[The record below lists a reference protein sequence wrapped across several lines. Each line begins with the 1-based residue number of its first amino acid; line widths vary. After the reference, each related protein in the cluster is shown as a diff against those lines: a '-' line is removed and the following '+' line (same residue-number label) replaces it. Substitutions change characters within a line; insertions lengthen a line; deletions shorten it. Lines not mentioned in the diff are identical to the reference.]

1 MTTTGMEPLIVV
13 DDKDAA
19 VFTGLGSATGFRRVI
34 KRIDEVSDNTTEKG
48 TLFEKVVKAFIEQD
62 KARSERFSHVWL
74 WYDWPGRNDRPDI
87 GIDLVARE
95 RDSGNLVAIQCKFRK
110 QGTTLYLDDIATF
123 LTALGHTEFS
133 EGVIV
138 STTENWG
145 PNVENSLKSRD
156 KPVARW
162 GVWHFENS
170 SIDWSKFRLGNPSN
184 LASREVKTLRDYQ
197 SDAMDAV
204 LSGFVENQRGKLIMP
219 CGSGKTFAALR
230 IAEQD
235 VGPGGSVLFLTPSI
249 SLLSQSMS
257 DWCNDAEVPIKSFGV
272 CSDTSAAKA
281 GRYDE
286 GADIA
291 IYDLADSP
299 STNPETLVARFNQ
312 TSHAEARM
320 KVVFST
326 YQSIDVISR
335 AQKLGLPEF
344 DLIVSDEAHRTT
356 GVQKKGVTT
365 EDESGF
371 RRIHDNNFVKSR
383 RRLYM
388 TATPRIY
395 GDRAKRKANEAE
407 LTLASMDDATLYGPE
422 FHRLGFGEAVDRGIL
437 SDYKVVILDVDMEQV
452 GVDLERILSDEEVAV
467 AKVPRVGQ
475 KSPIKITLTLD
486 NSARMVGCWNGLRKV
501 GITPEEFLYDPDPS
515 RRAVAFTNT
524 VNQSLEFAHY
534 FPQVVEE
541 VEKTGDS
548 RRSCHV
554 EHVDGAM
561 NAQKRSLALD
571 WLRDGEA
578 NGQCNVVTNARCL
591 TEGVDVPTLDA
602 ILFLYPR
609 RSVIDVVQAVG
620 RVMRRAEGKRFGYI
634 ILPIAREPG
643 RTPEETLNDSK
654 YRYVWQ
660 VLNALKSH
668 DDRFE
673 AEINHLALIEGRP
686 DTPYPDR
693 PGDIG
698 ESTDGAQVFDV
709 PEGEA
714 VQGSLHI
721 VGDEGFQNAIRAK
734 VVDKY
739 ADPAFWEKWATTIR
753 EIAIAHENRI
763 RALLRGS
770 DTKVRETFD
779 DYLQGIRDNINDDIT
794 ENQAIGMLSQHLVT
808 KPVFDAVFGDF
819 GFVGQNSV
827 SRVMQSTIEAL
838 GRHGLENETADLSA
852 FYRDVQTRVRGLND
866 SAARQSVIKEL
877 YGRFIEKALPDA
889 AKSLGIAYTPV
900 PVVDYVIRSV
910 EDVLQAEFGASI
922 GDLGVHVIDPFVGT
936 GTFITRL
943 LQSGIIGSDDLTRKF
958 GCELHA
964 NEILL
969 LAYYIAAINIET
981 TYHHSVGYTTAE
993 GYRPFDGIVLT
1004 DTFEMSEDS
1013 NPMDSVLFPHNNRRI
1028 ERQRGLDIRVV
1039 ISNPPWSRNEN
1050 RAYPSL
1056 DQRVRE
1062 TYADTSVVKNLNP
1075 LYDPYVKAIRQA
1087 SDRILQNEQGGI
1099 VAFVTNGGFIDAKSF
1114 DGYRKAVV
1122 QEFDAIY
1129 CYNLR
1134 GDQRTAGEKSRQEGG
1149 KVFGSDSRLGVAILL
1164 LVKRPGESRGATI
1177 YYNDIGDYLKREEKL
1192 EILDNS
1198 RLATT
1203 DWRTITPNAH
1213 GDWINQRSDA
1223 FPSLRPLAPQEGE
1236 VSGMAPVFLS
1246 YSSGLLSGRDAWV
1259 WNSSES
1265 EVRRNVLRTIEFY
1278 QKKLDEFTKTGAS
1291 GTIMERQRK
1300 AKQFL
1305 GKTPRDFHPTD
1316 PTFRDLAN
1324 GKEYKVNEGGFTV
1337 AMYRPFFKRR
1347 LYFNADLNHRV
1358 SKFPEIYPESTSENM
1373 GISLTATGANVPFH
1387 ILMTDAIADYHLTG
1401 DADYIP
1407 RWRYLPKEQVL
1418 GSSDAL
1424 VQISNI
1430 NPAALVEY
1438 REDYDDQSISEDDLF
1453 YHVYGILHS
1462 KEYRATFG
1470 TDLDKSSPRIPM
1482 PSTLADFRA
1491 FVCAGRELARL
1502 HVEYENADP
1511 FDLDVQVADGWDM
1524 DAPGAYRVVKMAYP
1538 TRNKQPDKTRINYN
1552 AGITLA
1558 GIPRAVHEYQLGPR
1572 SALDWLI
1579 DRYQVT
1585 THDKSDIVND
1595 PNDWAK
1601 EIGDQ
1606 CYILDLVRRI
1616 VTVSLETN
1624 RVIEALPE
1632 LRFEQ

>member
-74 WYDWPGRNDRPDI
+74 WNDWPGRNDRPDI

-110 QGTTLYLDDIATF
+110 PGTTLYLDDIATF

-145 PNVENSLKSRD
+145 PNVENSLKNRD

-257 DWCNDAEVPIKSFGV
+257 DWCNDAEVPIKPFGV

-356 GVQKKGVTT
+356 GVQKKGVTI

-407 LTLASMDDATLYGPE
+407 LTLASMDDLALYGPE

-452 GVDLERILSDEEVAV
+452 GVDLERILSDEEIAV

-475 KSPIKITLTLD
+475 KSPVKITLALD

-548 RRSCHV
+548 HRSCHV

-591 TEGVDVPTLDA
+591 TEGVDVPALDA

-634 ILPIAREPG
+634 ILPIAREPR

-673 AEINHLALIEGRP
+673 AEINQLAITEGRP
-686 DTPYPDR
+686 DTPYTDR

-770 DTKVRETFD
+770 DPRVRETFN
-779 DYLQGIRDNINDDIT
+779 DYLQGIRDNLNDGIT
-794 ENQAIGMLSQHLVT
+794 EDEAIGMLSQHLVT

-819 GFVGQNSV
+819 GFVGQNPV
-827 SRVMQSTIEAL
+827 SKAMQSTIDAL
-838 GRHGLENETADLSA
+838 DRHGLEKETANLAA

-900 PVVDYVIRSV
+900 PVVDYVIRCV
-910 EDVLQAEFGASI
+910 EDVLQAEFGASVS
-922 GDLGVHVIDPFVGT
+922 DPGVHVIDPFVGT

-943 LQSGIIGSDDLTRKF
+943 IQSGLIRPDDLPRKY
-958 GCELHA
+958 GRELHA

-969 LAYYIAAINIET
+969 LAYYIAAVNIET
-981 TYHHSVGYTTAE
+981 SYYDEVGDTATE
-993 GYRPFDGIVLT
+993 SYSSFEGIVLT
-1004 DTFEMSEDS
+1004 DTFELSENRS
-1013 NPMDSVLFPHNNRRI
+1013 PMDRAFFPHNNRRI
-1028 ERQRGLDIRVV
+1028 ERQKGLDIRVV
-1039 ISNPPWSRNEN
+1039 IGNPPWSATEN
-1050 RAYPSL
+1050 RDYPTI
-1056 DQRVRE
+1056 DQRVKE
-1062 TYADTSVVKNLNP
+1062 TYADASVAILREA

-1087 SDRILQNEQGGI
+1087 SDRVLANEKGGV
-1099 VAFVTNGGFIDAKSF
+1099 VAFVTNGGFIDNKSF
-1114 DGYRKAVV
+1114 DGFRKAVV
-1122 QEFDAIY
+1122 QEFDAVY

-1149 KVFGSDSRLGVAILL
+1149 KIFGSDSRLGVAILL
-1164 LVKRPGESRGATI
+1164 LVKRPGESRGAKI
-1177 YYNDIGDYLKREEKL
+1177 YYNDIGDYLNREEKL

-1198 RLATT
+1198 SLATT
-1203 DWRTITPNAH
+1203 DWRIITPNAH
-1213 GDWINQRSDA
+1213 GDWIKQRSEA
-1223 FPSLRPLAPQEGE
+1223 FLLLRPLASQKSEI
-1236 VSGMAPVFLS
+1236 SGMAPIFLLES
-1246 YSSGLLSGRDAWV
+1246 LGFYTGRDAWCY
-1259 WNSSES
+1259 NSSD
-1265 EVRRNVLRTIEFY
+1265 VKLRDNIRRTIDFFNDRMESFRKIGATGNQKEKETRAKEFA
-1278 QKKLDEFTKTGAS
+1278 GV
-1291 GTIMERQRK
+1291 
-1300 AKQFL
+1300 
-1305 GKTPRDFHPTD
+1305 TPREFHWRPENH
-1316 PTFRDLAN
+1316 RHMV
-1324 GKEYKVNEGGFTV
+1324 GGREYAASAGNFTV
-1337 AMYRPFFKRR
+1337 GAYRPYFKQR
-1347 LYFNADLNHRV
+1347 LYFNPDLNSRIR
-1358 SKFPEIYPESTSENM
+1358 KFPAIYPDPNSENL
-1373 GISLTATGANVPFH
+1373 GIALTGTGVSAPFYT
-1387 ILMTDAIADYHLTG
+1387 LMTESIVDDGLTG
-1401 DADYIP
+1401 HSVYLP
-1407 RWRYLPKEQVL
+1407 RWCFLPREEAL
-1418 GSSDAL
+1418 GNSD
-1424 VQISNI
+1424 VVERVSNI
-1430 NPAALVEY
+1430 NPAALTEY
-1438 REDYDDQSISEDDLF
+1438 RAHYRDQSISEDDLF

-1462 KEYRATFG
+1462 REFRETFAA
-1470 TDLDKSSPRIPM
+1470 DLEKSAPRIPM
-1482 PSTLADFRA
+1482 PDSVDDFRA
-1491 FVCAGRELARL
+1491 FARAGRELARL
-1502 HVEYENADP
+1502 HLEYENIEP
-1511 FDLDVQVADGWDM
+1511 FNLDVQVADGWDL
-1524 DAPGAYRVVKMAYP
+1524 DAPDAYRVVKMAYASK
-1538 TRNKQPDKTRINYN
+1538 TDKTRLRYN

-1558 GIPRAVHEYQLGPR
+1558 GIPEDAHKYLVGSR

-1579 DRYQVT
+1579 DRYQIS
-1585 THDKSDIVND
+1585 THKESGIVND
-1595 PNDWAK
+1595 PNDWS
-1601 EIGDQ
+1601 EETGDHR
-1606 CYILDLVRRI
+1606 YIFDLIRRI
-1616 VTVSLETN
+1616 VNLSLETN
-1624 RVIEALPE
+1624 QIVETLPE

>member
-13 DDKDAA
+13 DDKDDA

-74 WYDWPGRNDRPDI
+74 WYDWPGRTDRPDI

-110 QGTTLYLDDIATF
+110 PGTTLYLDDIATF
-123 LTALGHTEFS
+123 LTALGHTKFS

-145 PNVENSLKSRD
+145 PNIENSLKSRD

-204 LSGFVENQRGKLIMP
+204 LSGFDENHRGKLIMP

-230 IAEQD
+230 IAEQV

-257 DWCNDAEVPIKSFGV
+257 DWCNDAEVPLKPFGV

-356 GVQKKGVTT
+356 GVQKKGVTIA
-365 EDESGF
+365 DESGF

-407 LTLASMDDATLYGPE
+407 LTLASMDDLALYGPE
-422 FHRLGFGEAVDRGIL
+422 FHRLGFGEAVDRRIL

-467 AKVPRVGQ
+467 TKVPRVGQ
-475 KSPIKITLTLD
+475 KSPVKITLTLD

-548 RRSCHV
+548 HRSCHV

-591 TEGVDVPTLDA
+591 TEGVDVPALDA

-686 DTPYPDR
+686 DTRYPDKS
-693 PGDIG
+693 GDIG

-714 VQGSLHI
+714 VQGRLHI

-770 DTKVRETFD
+770 DPRVRETFN
-779 DYLQGIRDNINDDIT
+779 DYLQGIRDNLNDGIT
-794 ENQAIGMLSQHLVT
+794 EDEAIGMLSQHLVT

-819 GFVGQNSV
+819 GFVGQNPV
-827 SRVMQSTIEAL
+827 SKAMQSTIDAL
-838 GRHGLENETADLSA
+838 DRHGLEKETANLAA

-900 PVVDYVIRSV
+900 PVVDYVIRCV
-910 EDVLQAEFGASI
+910 EDVLQVEFGASVS
-922 GDLGVHVIDPFVGT
+922 DPGVHVIDPFVGT

-943 LQSGIIGSDDLTRKF
+943 IQSGLIRPDDLPRKY
-958 GCELHA
+958 GRELHA

-969 LAYYIAAINIET
+969 LAYYIAAVNIET
-981 TYHHSVGYTTAE
+981 SYYDEVGDTATE
-993 GYRPFDGIVLT
+993 SYSSFEGIVLT
-1004 DTFEMSEDS
+1004 DTFELSENRS
-1013 NPMDSVLFPHNNRRI
+1013 PMDRAFFPHNNRRI
-1028 ERQRGLDIRVV
+1028 ERQKGLDIRVV
-1039 ISNPPWSRNEN
+1039 IGNPPWSATEN
-1050 RAYPSL
+1050 RDYPTI
-1056 DQRVRE
+1056 DQRVKE
-1062 TYADTSVVKNLNP
+1062 TYADTSVAVLREA

-1087 SDRILQNEQGGI
+1087 SDRVLGNEKGGV
-1099 VAFVTNGGFIDAKSF
+1099 VAFVTNGGCIDNKSF
-1114 DGYRKAVV
+1114 DGFRKAVA
-1122 QEFDAIY
+1122 QEFDTIY

-1149 KVFGSDSRLGVAILL
+1149 KIFGSDSRLGVAILL
-1164 LVKRPGESRGATI
+1164 LVKRPGESRGAKI
-1177 YYNDIGDYLKREEKL
+1177 YYNDIGDYLNREEKL
-1192 EILDNS
+1192 GILDNS
-1198 RLATT
+1198 SLATT

-1213 GDWINQRSDA
+1213 GDWIKQRSEA
-1223 FPSLRPLAPQEGE
+1223 FPSLRSLAPQEGE
-1236 VSGMAPVFLS
+1236 LGEMAPLFLS
-1246 YSSGLLSGRDAWV
+1246 ESVGLVSRRDAWV
-1259 WNSSES
+1259 WNSSGREL
-1265 EVRRNVLRTIEFY
+1265 RHNVGRTVEFY
-1278 QKKLDEFTKTGAS
+1278 RETLNKFGKVGVSGKQKEKID
-1291 GTIMERQRK
+1291 R
-1300 AKQFL
+1300 AKQFV
-1305 GKTPRDFHPTD
+1305 GETPRDFHWNGESY
-1316 PTFRDLAN
+1316 RALAN
-1324 GKEYKVNEGGFTV
+1324 GTRYHVDNSGFTA
-1337 AMYRPFFKRR
+1337 AMYRPFFKQC
-1347 LYFNADLNHRV
+1347 LYFNSQLNSRTGR
-1358 SKFPEIYPESTSENM
+1358 FLEIYPDPTFENL
-1373 GISLTATGANVPFH
+1373 GIALTGTGVSAPFYT
-1387 ILMTDAIADYHLTG
+1387 LMTESIVDDGFTG
-1401 DADYIP
+1401 HSVYLP
-1407 RWRYLPKEQVL
+1407 RWCYLRREEALGNSDVL
-1418 GSSDAL
+1418 ER
-1424 VQISNI
+1424 VSNI
-1430 NPAALVEY
+1430 NPAALTEY
-1438 REDYDDQSISEDDLF
+1438 RAHYADQSISEEELF
-1453 YHVYGILHS
+1453 YQVYGLLHS
-1462 KEYRATFG
+1462 GEFRETFAA
-1470 TDLDKSSPRIPM
+1470 DLEKSAPRIPT

-1491 FVCAGRELARL
+1491 FAHAGRELARL
-1502 HVEYENADP
+1502 HVEYENAEP
-1511 FDLDVQVADGWDM
+1511 FDLDVQVANGWDLA
-1524 DAPGAYRVVKMAYP
+1524 APDAYRVVKMAYP
-1538 TRNKQPDKTRINYN
+1538 TRNKESDKTRIIYN

-1579 DRYQVT
+1579 DRYQVS
-1585 THDKSDIVND
+1585 THDKSGIVND

-1601 EIGDQ
+1601 GNGEPR
-1606 CYILDLVRRI
+1606 YILDLIRRI
-1616 VTVSLETN
+1616 VTISLETN
-1624 RVIEALPE
+1624 RIIEALPE